1 MNHKAGTKF
10 NFAIVGRSSS
20 IEDYDMMKQKIRE
33 NSVEIIYEKTSRD
46 KLIVTEEKI
55 K

>member
-1 MNHKAGTKF
+1 MNHKEGTKF

-20 IEDYDMMKQKIRE
+20 IEDYDLMKQNIRG
-33 NSVEIIYEKTSRD
+33 NSVEIIYEKTSID
-46 KLIVTEEKI
+46 KLIVTEEKM